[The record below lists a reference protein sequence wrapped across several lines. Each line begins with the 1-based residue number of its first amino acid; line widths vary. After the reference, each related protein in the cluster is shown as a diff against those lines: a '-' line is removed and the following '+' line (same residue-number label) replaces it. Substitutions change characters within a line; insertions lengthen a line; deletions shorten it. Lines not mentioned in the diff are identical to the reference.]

1 MYNILCNLKI
11 KIKFVNKRN
20 DDDTRNIKSDLII
33 FDFKEMKSFI
43 LVSHKDEK
51 LKQYFRLH

>member
-20 DDDTRNIKSDLII
+20 DDDTRKTIKSDLII
-33 FDFKEMKSFI
+33 FDFKEIKSFI

-51 LKQYFRLH
+51 LKQYFR